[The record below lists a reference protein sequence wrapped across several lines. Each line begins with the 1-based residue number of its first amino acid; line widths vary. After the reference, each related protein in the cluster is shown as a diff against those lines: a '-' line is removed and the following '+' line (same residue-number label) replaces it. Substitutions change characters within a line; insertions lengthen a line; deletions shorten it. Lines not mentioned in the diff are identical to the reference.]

1 MNTSLKVY
9 NMYETSKYRAIIN
22 IRNRPTVTL
31 EIETTDIRDV
41 AEEIRRNHYDHRGF
55 EIKKIT

>member
-1 MNTSLKVY
+1 MNPSFKVY

-22 IRNRPTVTL
+22 IRNRPPVTL

-41 AEEIRRNHYDHRGF
+41 AKEIRRSHSNHWGF
-55 EIKKIT
+55 EIKKMA

>member
-1 MNTSLKVY
+1 MNTSLNVY

-41 AEEIRRNHYDHRGF
+41 AEEIRRNHSNHWGF
-55 EIKKIT
+55 EIKKMA

>member
-1 MNTSLKVY
+1 
-9 NMYETSKYRAIIN
+9 MYETSKYRAIIN
-22 IRNRPTVTL
+22 IRNRPPITL

-41 AEEIRRNHYDHRGF
+41 AEKIRRNHYDHLGF

>member
-1 MNTSLKVY
+1 MNTSIKVY

-41 AEEIRRNHYDHRGF
+41 AEEIRRNHSNHRGF

>member
-1 MNTSLKVY
+1 MS
-9 NMYETSKYRAIIN
+9 ETSKYRAIIN

-41 AEEIRRNHYDHRGF
+41 AEEIRRSHSNHWGF
-55 EIKKIT
+55 EIKKMA

>member
-1 MNTSLKVY
+1 
-9 NMYETSKYRAIIN
+9 MYETSKYRAIIN
-22 IRNRPTVTL
+22 IRNGPPITL

-41 AEEIRRNHYDHRGF
+41 AEKIRRNHSNHLGF

>member
-1 MNTSLKVY
+1 
-9 NMYETSKYRAIIN
+9 MYETSKYKAIIN